1 MRILYSSI
9 VITLLSLGLMISS
22 ALAEDIET
30 YEVGS
35 SNLNV
40 RSSPSHSAPIIGE
53 LQKGDQIRVFEENA
67 FGWVKTYFGGEEAWV
82 ASQYLSKQS
91 NTTATTGQEEQVTI
105 IDNDVRVRTGPST
118 DYGIIKQVSKNS
130 TYPIVNQSND
140 WVEVKLDDGSTGW
153 IAMWLTDMSGETA
166 PVSTPIVEQSKNTS
180 SLSGY
185 NIVIDP
191 GHGGVDP
198 GSIGLNN
205 VFEKDMTMTTANV
218 VAQKLRDAGAT
229 VIMTRD
235 NDYFVSLENRTQ
247 ISRDYNTHVF
257 ISLHYNAHSAHN
269 VGGIETHYYT
279 GGNSY
284 KLAKEVQ
291 AELESSTPLR
301 GRGIQQS
308 AFQVIRENNAPSIL
322 VELGFITN
330 PNELAFIQTQEYQN
344 NVANGIVEGIR
355 HYFAQ

>member
-1 MRILYSSI
+1 
-9 VITLLSLGLMISS
+9 MISS

-30 YEVGS
+30 YEVGTS
-35 SNLNV
+35 HLNV

-53 LQKGDQIRVFEENA
+53 LQKGDQIRGFEENR

-91 NTTATTGQEEQVTI
+91 NTTATKGQEQLVTI

-118 DYGIIKQVSKNS
+118 DHGIINQVSKNS
-130 TYPIVNQSND
+130 TYPLVSQSND
-140 WVEVKLDDGSTGW
+140 WVEVRLDDGSTGW
-153 IAMWLTDMSGETA
+153 IAMWLTDMNGEST
-166 PVSTPIVEQSKNTS
+166 PISTPIVEQSQNTS

-191 GHGGVDP
+191 GHGGEDP
-198 GSIGLNN
+198 GAIGLNN
-205 VFEKDMTMTTANV
+205 VFEKDITMNTANA
-218 VAQKLRDAGAT
+218 VAQKLREAGAT

-235 NDYFVSLENRTQ
+235 NDYYVSLENRTQ

-257 ISLHYNAHSAHN
+257 ISLHYNAHPAQN

-279 GGNSY
+279 SGSSY
-284 KLAKEVQ
+284 ALAKEVQ
-291 AELESSTPLR
+291 AELENSTPLR
-301 GRGIQQS
+301 GRGVQQS
-308 AFQVIRENNAPSIL
+308 AFQVIRENSAPSIL